1 MSSLAYST
9 APVHL
14 PIPGDA
20 ISGVEASAG
29 PHSKE
34 YESLAR
40 RRDLS
45 SSSKM
50 LLARIASYPQGHCF
64 AKQATLALELG
75 RSTKQIRRDVGKLT
89 CQGLLKVERPI
100 RRGPNHYTLIEKP
113 DPSEAFTKHPQW
125 LRQHPDLTTCEKR
138 VLAYAYRR
146 SGQGEYC
153 QLNPKPVALDL
164 GITPQHVRNVCQSLI
179 EREFLDPSANG
190 THSYRLLR
198 HDDITFPTPGK
209 KMSPQP
215 GPNPTLMTPAAK

>member
-75 RSTKQIRRDVGKLT
+75 LCTKQIGGSRSNHRKIYGKPE
-89 CQGLLKVERPI
+89 VIVNYEV
-100 RRGPNHYTLIEKP
+100 
-113 DPSEAFTKHPQW
+113 S
-125 LRQHPDLTTCEKR
+125 
-138 VLAYAYRR
+138 
-146 SGQGEYC
+146 
-153 QLNPKPVALDL
+153 
-164 GITPQHVRNVCQSLI
+164 
-179 EREFLDPSANG
+179 
-190 THSYRLLR
+190 
-198 HDDITFPTPGK
+198 
-209 KMSPQP
+209 
-215 GPNPTLMTPAAK
+215 